1 MDFKSCIQYSTL
13 RNIIAQP
20 VYYLLCFFKKTLK
33 RCKCKKSKF
42 IFSTNCNIS
51 QIKELCTLLVEGRTD
66 TKNLPSI

>member
-20 VYYLLCFFKKTLK
+20 VYYTVLFKKTLK
-33 RCKCKKSKF
+33 RCKSKKSKF

-66 TKNLPSI
+66 TKNLSSI